1 MKKKILISSILIL
14 LMGAIII
21 KHNYNKSDVL
31 EEEKTKVIKQENT
44 LSMMLETEAGS
55 GNYEMTTASSWPTEG
70 YVFNANLS
78 KCESGGELAWD
89 DTNKKVIMSGN
100 VSDKCYVYFDVYN
113 KPVFCKDSTYS
124 ECDIS
129 ENIDMMFSDGYLVF
143 NIYYKSQLESSIL
156 NIVEDSRPGDGGI
169 PMLNNYETNIKLE
182 KGVTTYKIKYNCL
195 SSYTPGEPV
204 TFSLTIVEGAYFSNH
219 KMFTQYIV
227 NEEAANY
234 CGTLENFN

>member
-14 LMGAIII
+14 LVGAIII
-21 KHNYNKSDVL
+21 NHNYNKSDVL

-55 GNYEMTTASSWPTEG
+55 GKYEMATRSDWPTDG
-70 YVFNANLS
+70 YTFNSELS

-129 ENIDMMFSDGYLVF
+129 GNIDMMFSDGYLVF
-143 NIYYKSQLESSIL
+143 DIYYKSQLESSIL
-156 NIVEDSRPGDGGI
+156 NIVESSSPVDGRI
-169 PMLNNYETNIKLE
+169 SMLNNYETNIKLE

-195 SSYTPGEPV
+195 SSYTIGESV
-204 TFSLTIVEGAYFSNH
+204 TFSLTIVEGAYFSNY
-219 KMFTQYIV
+219 KMFTQYMV

>member
-1 MKKKILISSILIL
+1 MYGGLMKKKILISSILIL
-14 LMGAIII
+14 LVGAIII
-21 KHNYNKSDVL
+21 KNNYNKSDVL
-31 EEEKTKVIKQENT
+31 EGEKTKVIKQENT

-55 GNYEMTTASSWPTEG
+55 GNYVMTTASSWPTEG

-113 KPVFCKDSTYS
+113 KPVLGGGG
-124 ECDIS
+124 
-129 ENIDMMFSDGYLVF
+129 IDVRFLDGYLVF

-156 NIVEDSRPGDGGI
+156 NIVETSRPADERI

-195 SSYTPGEPV
+195 NSYALGETV
-204 TFSLTIVEGAYFSNH
+204 GFMLTIVEGAYFSNH
-219 KMFTQYIV
+219 MTVSYVVEEKEIV
-227 NEEAANY
+227 Y
-234 CGTLENFN
+234 CQTLENFN

>member
-21 KHNYNKSDVL
+21 KHNYNKSDVI

-78 KCESGGELAWD
+78 KCENGGELAWD

-113 KPVFCKDSTYS
+113 KPVFCEDSTYS
-124 ECDIS
+124 KCDIS
-129 ENIDMMFSDGYLVF
+129 GGIYMMFSDGYLVF
-143 NIYYKSQLESSIL
+143 DIYYKSQLESSIL
-156 NIVEDSRPGDGGI
+156 NIVEESRPAAGGSI
-169 PMLNNYETNIKLE
+169 LNNYETNIKLE
-182 KGVTTYKIKYNCL
+182 KGVTTYKIKYNCN
-195 SSYTPGEPV
+195 SYGPSESV

-219 KMFTQYIV
+219 KMIASYIV
-227 NEEAANY
+227 EDKAAAY
-234 CGTLENFN
+234 CETLEDFN